1 MACEALQRGAAA
13 AVAVERDRRVAAV
26 AQANLELVAT
36 SLPPAA
42 VTVHRREVLQWL
54 GSEKPI
60 PFDLIYCDPPYRA
73 GLHGAVAEAVMR
85 GGWLAPKGVLVW
97 ECGSDA
103 LPSVPP
109 GWLVRDQ
116 RRYGGTTLILLE
128 LEQQGQLAVGATQVD
143 RQPQGQASAAEG
155 TAAAVLVPG
164 GHEQTHQG
172 DRDQTQND
180 AAEERFDHGQQSG
193 GRSGH
198 NSPTAGASLATHR
211 HQP

>member
-97 ECGSDA
+97 ECASDI